1 MLFNKQEFCQDINF
15 PPKSIINDKIYLFL
29 YSLISKIFLLDKK
42 TNSEHFENC
51 INFISIQ
58 YNFYYLFK
66 DLIK

>member
-1 MLFNKQEFCQDINF
+1 MLFNKQEICQDINF

-51 INFISIQ
+51 INKINNEI
-58 YNFYYLFK
+58 
-66 DLIK
+66 IKIK